1 MSQTDKTNGRGTY
14 MQEHINK
21 RPQTSP
27 KKAEKITA
35 RANRTG
41 MPDYIKNGM
50 ESLSGFRM
58 DHVRVHYNSERPA
71 QFQALAYT
79 QGSDIHIAPGQEK
92 HLPHEAWH
100 VVQQM
105 QGRVR
110 PTANING
117 QSLNDDTALEHEA
130 DVMGRKLARR

>member
-1 MSQTDKTNGRGTY
+1 M
-14 MQEHINK
+14 EHINK
-21 RPQTSP
+21 KPESSP
-27 KKAEKITA
+27 KKTDKIQEKV
-35 RANRTG
+35 NRTG
-41 MPDYIKNGM
+41 MPDYIKSGM
-50 ESLSGFRM
+50 ESLSGFPM
-58 DHVRVHYNSERPA
+58 DNVRVHYNSGRPA

-79 QGSDIHIAPGQEK
+79 QGTDIHIAPGQEK

-110 PTANING
+110 PTSSING

-130 DVMGRKLARR
+130 DIMGRKLARI

>member
-1 MSQTDKTNGRGTY
+1 
-14 MQEHINK
+14 MQEHI
-21 RPQTSP
+21 S
-27 KKAEKITA
+27 KKPESGSKKSGRIPA

-41 MPDYIKNGM
+41 MPDYIKDGM

-58 DHVRVHYNSERPA
+58 DNVRVHYNSDRPA
-71 QFQALAYT
+71 RFQALAYT
-79 QGSDIHIAPGQEK
+79 QGTDIHIAPGQEK

-110 PTANING
+110 PTADING
-117 QSLNDDTALEHEA
+117 QGLNDDTALEHEA
-130 DVMGRKLARR
+130 DVMGRELTRR

>member
-1 MSQTDKTNGRGTY
+1 MYEVIRKKPQTDSKKTDR
-14 MQEHINK
+14 
-21 RPQTSP
+21 
-27 KKAEKITA
+27 A
-35 RANRTG
+35 RAGINRTG
-41 MPDYIKNGM
+41 MPDYIKDSM
-50 ESLSGFRM
+50 ESLSGFHM
-58 DHVRVHYNSERPA
+58 DNVRVHYNSDRPA

-79 QGSDIHIAPGQEK
+79 QGTDIHIAPGQEK

-110 PTANING
+110 PTASING

-130 DVMGRKLARR
+130 DIMGSRLLRM